1 MKKRLFAFCA
11 LAALLLTCWIP
22 VQAAEDYDALAAAEG
37 YHARVGE
44 AEAAY
49 DGGAFTGYIKFN
61 NDLSGAQGRDNA
73 LIKVPDGET
82 VTLIT
87 DVTITTELYLQGQIT
102 LDGGGHTLT
111 GAFRSDSTNPS
122 RKTAD
127 VTVKN
132 LNIVLNAIDGEG
144 FGRYIIQAEGGCHV
158 LFEDCDFTVTGAPQY
173 ALFVVRG
180 HVEMDGCTLTWT
192 NANAGGN
199 KDVFRLDNGSSE
211 VTLTDT
217 EITLPT
223 DDSKLTIVGFY
234 NPGTLVLRGDTVLT
248 AAEGK
253 AIVVGSALPS
263 ITMDTSVVAP
273 VTPSDYPVTRYDVWD
288 GSVDTSWFDESN
300 IQDSYELDTAA
311 KLAGLAKLISDSGTA
326 NWPYAAAEKE
336 VTFYVTSHLNLAG
349 LEWLPIGSSYGTRFG
364 GNLVG
369 RVGAAGE
376 PAIIQGLN
384 VVGSD
389 ANVGFVGTMDSG
401 GEISNFTFESP
412 RVSSEYD
419 TAAVVCG
426 YARSGGTFTD
436 ITVKD
441 ALVVVKDVQ
450 WVGGICAYSK
460 YGADTYENCVFEG
473 DIVASGESAMVG
485 GIVGNAVIGAAL
497 TNCYVSGSIAAS
509 GTTDQVGGMVGAID
523 AGAALTMTDC
533 QFDGYLQNANTSAT
547 ANGALVGSVAAGE
560 SATAIALTRVFLS
573 GVSMGG
579 GANAAAGYSWLG
591 ALTGSGSVTLTAAQ
605 CSSLT
610 RAAVAGST
618 ASGVTLTG
626 GDTGMTVYKLSEVA
640 GDNGKTTVGDAGW
653 TMRTGLDPVLAIAG
667 GIASTANANADY
679 AWFDFA
685 ADSSDVGNF
694 NELVGFSVLSKLYD
708 FGGKTVN
715 LTADIDGSSKLEGQ
729 ALGAGGELNEAI
741 SAVCRGTGE
750 RNGPSLRQGECERGE
765 SGPAVIP
772 WGVGDNRTTE
782 EYGYGETPSYKGE
795 TTRPDDEVYRY
806 EFNGWDEEIV
816 PVTADATYTARWKKT
831 RLKDLAEEETDPP
844 ASDTEQPAGTEGGG
858 DTTGDSEGGCQS
870 VMLSGALPLLALL
883 AVPAI
888 LCKPI
893 SDAKKRRNQ

>member
-44 AEAAY
+44 AETAY

-61 NDLSGAQGRDNA
+61 NDLSGNGGRDNA
-73 LIKVPDGET
+73 LAKVPAGST
-82 VTLIT
+82 VTLIA
-87 DVTITTELYLQGQIT
+87 DVTITTELYLQGQYT
-102 LDGGGHTLT
+102 VDGDGHTLT
-111 GAFRSDSTNPS
+111 GAFRSDSS
-122 RKTAD
+122 GAD

-132 LNIVLNAIDGEG
+132 LNIVLNAVDGGG

-158 LFEDCDFTVTGAPQY
+158 LFEDCDFTVTGAPEY

-288 GSVDTSWFDESN
+288 GSVDTSWFDESS

-389 ANVGFVGTMDSG
+389 ANVGFVGTMDAG

-497 TNCYVSGSIAAS
+497 TNCYVSGSISAS
-509 GTTDQVGGMVGAID
+509 GATDQVGGMVGAID

-547 ANGALVGSVAAGE
+547 ANGALAGSAAAGE
-560 SATAIALTRVFLS
+560 TAVSLTRVFLS

-591 ALTGSGSVTLTAAQ
+591 ALTGSGSVTLTTTQ
-605 CSSLT
+605 CSSLI

-626 GDTGMTVYKLSEVA
+626 GDTGITVYKLSEVA

-653 TMRTGLDPVLAIAG
+653 TMRTGLYPVVAIASTV
-667 GIASTANANADY
+667 APTANANADY

-729 ALGAGGELNEAI
+729 ALGAGGELNEYI
-741 SAVCRGTGE
+741 SAAFRGTFE
-750 RNGPSLRQGECERGE
+750 RNGHSISNVEFELGE
-765 SGPAVIP
+765 SGKYVIT
-772 WGVGDNRTTE
+772 WVVGDNRTTE
-782 EYGYGETPSYKGE
+782 EYSYGETPSYKGE

-806 EFNGWDEEIV
+806 EFNGWDEDIV

-870 VMLSGALPLLALL
+870 VMMSGALPLLALL